1 MPSSSSSGDGAR
13 PAVTGRGTG
22 WVVGQFALMGA
33 IMAAGFVPPDWPE
46 AARPVLSSVGAV
58 LALAG
63 AAVAVWASRLLGRSF
78 TPYPKPVEEGLVT
91 KGPFGVVRH
100 PVYAGGLVLFTGY
113 ALFASVPALILT
125 ICLGVLWARK
135 ARLEER
141 LLAEAYDGYA
151 VYRRRVRWR
160 LIPLLY

>member
-1 MPSSSSSGDGAR
+1 M
-13 PAVTGRGTG
+13 
-22 WVVGQFALMGA
+22 
-33 IMAAGFVPPDWPE
+33 
-46 AARPVLSSVGAV
+46 
-58 LALAG
+58 
-63 AAVAVWASRLLGRSF
+63 LGRSF
-78 TPYPKPVEEGLVT
+78 TPFPKPVEEGLVT

-100 PVYAGGLVLFTGY
+100 PVYAGGLALFTGY
-113 ALFASVPALILT
+113 ALFASVPALVLT
-125 ICLGVLWARK
+125 ICLGVLWAVK